1 MARLALSSLILLTGC
16 AVVPAPDYRSL
27 ISCELAI
34 ATLEKPAAVAD
45 VEPATEQAQQAQ
57 PRKRWRLLRRR

>member
-1 MARLALSSLILLTGC
+1 MARLALCSLIFVAGC
-16 AVVPAPDYRSL
+16 AAPAPDYRSL

-34 ATLEKPAAVAD
+34 ASLEKPTAVAD

-57 PRKRWRLLRRR
+57 PRKRWRLLRR

>member
-34 ATLEKPAAVAD
+34 ATLEQRAIPAPD
-45 VEPATEQAQQAQ
+45 PVEESPKI
-57 PRKRWRLLRRR
+57 RKRWRLFRNR